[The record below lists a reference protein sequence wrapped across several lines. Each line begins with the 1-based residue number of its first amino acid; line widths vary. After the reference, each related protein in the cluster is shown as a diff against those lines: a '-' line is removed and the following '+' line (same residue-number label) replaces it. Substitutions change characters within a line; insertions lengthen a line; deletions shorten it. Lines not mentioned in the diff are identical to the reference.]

1 MTLREHWFTIRR
13 LGTQWFNLNSLL
25 EGPELVS
32 NTYLGEFLAQLQ
44 QEGYDIFLLTGEIP
58 PCVADDILQA
68 APAVQ
73 AEPPRLLSDVPS
85 SGTAAGKAGQN
96 RQPRSAGRDEE
107 ADLEAAMMLSLAET
121 SGADGGPANIDSEQL
136 AQVLEMQRQGNW
148 DANTASEDVM
158 MARALRMS
166 EEHHQQQHSGVTEED
181 EIQAAIA
188 LSLEGG
194 GGRSE
199 GNIRVSQEGGGWGSR
214 LRQQEVEEEEKWLQE
229 QKRATEEEE
238 EQLRQALMMSMET
251 EGAAA
256 GSKKEEYD
264 KPKAEVDPV
273 HTAWPMIKNPQPG
286 SLAAGGPTISP
297 APAKTLAA
305 ASTSTFSPKTAP
317 APTTSRVAGPAIPE
331 GEGHR
336 LGEAG
341 GGRRGPAQPRA
352 DDPEEI
358 RRRRMAFLDKLQKS
372 PPSEN
377 K

>member
-1 MTLREHWFTIRR
+1 M
-13 LGTQWFNLNSLL
+13 
-25 EGPELVS
+25 VS

-121 SGADGGPANIDSEQL
+121 SGPGGAPANIDNEQL
-136 AQVLEMQRQGNW
+136 ARVLEMQRQANW
-148 DANTASEDVM
+148 EGSGTVSEDEM

-166 EEHHQQQHSGVTEED
+166 EEQQQQQHSGVSEED

-194 GGRSE
+194 AGRTGGQV
-199 GNIRVSQEGGGWGSR
+199 GLSQEGGGWGSR
-214 LRQQEVEEEEKWLQE
+214 LREQEVEEEEKWLEEQE
-229 QKRATEEEE
+229 RARREEE
-238 EQLRQALMMSMET
+238 EQLRQALMMSLET
-251 EGAAA
+251 EGESAGA
-256 GSKKEEYD
+256 GSKKED
-264 KPKAEVDPV
+264 QAKPRAEVDPV
-273 HTAWPMIKNPQPG
+273 HTAWPKMKNPQPG
-286 SLAAGGPTISP
+286 SLAAGGPPISSPPPPP
-297 APAKTLAA
+297 AQTSPP
-305 ASTSTFSPKTAP
+305 ASTSTSASAPRTAP
-317 APTTSRVAGPAIPE
+317 APAAAPVIPE

-341 GGRRGPAQPRA
+341 GGARRGGAQPRA
-352 DDPEEI
+352 ENPEEI
-358 RRRRMAFLDKLQKS
+358 RRRRMAFLDNLQKS